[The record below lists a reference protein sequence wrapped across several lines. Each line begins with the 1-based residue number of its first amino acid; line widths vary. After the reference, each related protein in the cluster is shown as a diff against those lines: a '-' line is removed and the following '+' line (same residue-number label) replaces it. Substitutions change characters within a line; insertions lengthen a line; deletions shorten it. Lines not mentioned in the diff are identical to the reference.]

1 VLVVDALPVEDF
13 TGDSWRHLRQVV
25 AAEGIVGL
33 MNTRTGGSA
42 AAPAGHVSLGAG
54 ARGRAGALSGLAFD
68 AGGLFREVPVAELY
82 AGLTGQDPGE
92 DAVLFLG
99 LPELVARNADLPDWV
114 APGALGEAVRSAG
127 GQTAVIGNADLH
139 DSFRRHGVLLAMD
152 ARGAVGLG
160 AVGRATLVQDPEWPF
175 AWRTDYDALWDAF
188 LAAADGANL
197 IVIELGD
204 LARLDAYADWIPP
217 ARLAELRRLA
227 IRRMDDFIGRLSRW
241 AAERQAARP
250 HPIQAPPSQA
260 PATGAAGG
268 AQAPAASRV
277 HLLLVTPTPPAK
289 ALRSNFLLAPLVWA
303 PLGAPPGQPQLATSP
318 TTRRAG
324 IVANTDVAPTVLAAL
339 GVTAPTPMTG
349 RPLSGTP
356 VAALARD
363 LPVTVAAPADPWQA
377 VALLYRRATSVHRLR
392 PPVVRAFIGL
402 AIAVFVAWAAWLAL
416 ASLTK
421 TAGPESRL
429 GFWRW
434 ALLLLLAAPLSIL
447 LLPLLMPG
455 IQSLAAPLAAASPEA
470 VAGAPSD
477 PLETPAAVVLLLLGI
492 ALVLAA
498 LASKAG
504 RPGSADPFTVLSL
517 ATVAALVVDVVV
529 GAPLIKSSIL
539 GYDPITGARFY
550 GIGNEYMGV
559 LIGTALVGT
568 TGLVDRFPRRGLRW
582 LALLVYGLVAVVLAH
597 PRLGV
602 NVGGTVAAVSGFAV
616 TGLLL
621 WRRRL
626 SWRTGLC
633 AIAAVVLVLAGA
645 AILDLLAQAQPSHLG
660 QAARLVVGGD
670 WNALWNIA
678 VRKLQM
684 NVRLL
689 RWTIWAQVLVVSL
702 AITAVALYRPGHLL
716 RRLEQ
721 IHPHLVRGVRGAV
734 VASLVALVANDSGV
748 VAAAT
753 AMIPAT
759 ATLLY
764 LVLLDRRFR
773 R

>member
-1 VLVVDALPVEDF
+1 
-13 TGDSWRHLRQVV
+13 
-25 AAEGIVGL
+25 
-33 MNTRTGGSA
+33 
-42 AAPAGHVSLGAG
+42 
-54 ARGRAGALSGLAFD
+54 
-68 AGGLFREVPVAELY
+68 
-82 AGLTGQDPGE
+82 
-92 DAVLFLG
+92 
-99 LPELVARNADLPDWV
+99 
-114 APGALGEAVRSAG
+114 
-127 GQTAVIGNADLH
+127 
-139 DSFRRHGVLLAMD
+139 
-152 ARGAVGLG
+152 
-160 AVGRATLVQDPEWPF
+160 
-175 AWRTDYDALWDAF
+175 
-188 LAAADGANL
+188 
-197 IVIELGD
+197 
-204 LARLDAYADWIPP
+204 
-217 ARLAELRRLA
+217 
-227 IRRMDDFIGRLSRW
+227 
-241 AAERQAARP
+241 
-250 HPIQAPPSQA
+250 
-260 PATGAAGG
+260 
-268 AQAPAASRV
+268 
-277 HLLLVTPTPPAK
+277 
-289 ALRSNFLLAPLVWA
+289 
-303 PLGAPPGQPQLATSP
+303 
-318 TTRRAG
+318 
-324 IVANTDVAPTVLAAL
+324 
-339 GVTAPTPMTG
+339 
-349 RPLSGTP
+349 
-356 VAALARD
+356 
-363 LPVTVAAPADPWQA
+363 
-377 VALLYRRATSVHRLR
+377 
-392 PPVVRAFIGL
+392 VRAFIGL

>member
-1 VLVVDALPVEDF
+1 MLVVDALPVEDF
-13 TGDSWRHLRQVV
+13 TGDGWPQLRQLV
-25 AAEGIVGL
+25 AGGGMIGL

-42 AAPAGHVSLGAG
+42 AAPASHVSLGAG

-68 AGGLFREVPVAELY
+68 AGGLFRELTAAELY
-82 AGLTGQDPGE
+82 AGLTGQDPGN

-99 LPELVARNADLPDWV
+99 LAELGARNADLPDRV
-114 APGALGEAVRSAG
+114 VPGALGEAVRSAG
-127 GQTAVIGNADLH
+127 GQTAAIGNADLH
-139 DSFRRHGVLLAMD
+139 DAFRRHGVLLAMD

-160 AVGRATLVQDPEWPF
+160 AVGWDTLMDDPDWPF
-175 AWRTDYDALWDAF
+175 AWRTDYDAVWEAF
-188 LAAADGANL
+188 LAAAEDANL

-204 LARLDAYADWIPP
+204 LARLDAYADWVPP
-217 ARLAELRRLA
+217 ARLRELRRLA
-227 IRRMDDFIGRLSRW
+227 IQRMDDFIGRLARW
-241 AAERQAARP
+241 ATERQAAAAREG
-250 HPIQAPPSQA
+250 A
-260 PATGAAGG
+260 PAH
-268 AQAPAASRV
+268 RI
-277 HLLLVTPTPPAK
+277 HLLLVTPTPPAA

-303 PLGAPPGQPQLATSP
+303 PLGGPPGQGQLATSP

-339 GVTAPTPMTG
+339 GVAAPAPMTG
-349 RPLSGTP
+349 RPLSGTS
-356 VAALARD
+356 VAALTRD
-363 LPVTVAAPADPWQA
+363 LPATVAAPGDPWEA
-377 VALLYRRATSVHRLR
+377 VALLYRRATAVHRLR
-392 PPVVRAFIGL
+392 PPVVRTFIGL

-416 ASLTK
+416 AALTK
-421 TAGPESRL
+421 TPGPESRL
-429 GFWRW
+429 AFWRW

-455 IQSLAAPLAAASPEA
+455 IQSLAAPLAAPPPAA
-470 VAGAPSD
+470 AAGAPPVG
-477 PLETPAAVVLLLLGI
+477 PLETPAAVILLLGGL

-498 LASKAG
+498 LASAAG
-504 RPGSADPFTVLSL
+504 RPGSADPFAALSL
-517 ATVAALVVDVVV
+517 ATVAALLVDVSL

-568 TGLVDRFPRRGLRW
+568 TGLLDRFPRPGLRW

-626 SWRTGLC
+626 SWRTALFAG
-633 AIAAVVLVLAGA
+633 AALVLVLAA
-645 AILDLLAQAQPSHLG
+645 AAVVDLSAQAQPSHLG
-660 QAARLVVGGD
+660 QAARLVAGGD
-670 WNALWNIA
+670 WEALGNIA
-678 VRKLQM
+678 ARKLQM

-702 AITAVALYRPGHLL
+702 AITAVALYRPGELI

-721 IHPHLVRGVRGAV
+721 GHPDLVRGVRGAV

-753 AMIPAT
+753 AMIPVT

-764 LVLLDRRFR
+764 LVLLDRGFR